1 MVSIKVRD
9 LVFEDID
16 GIIFDKDGTLEDS
29 SESLRFLAT
38 KRSRLIDA
46 QIPGIAEPLLMAYG
60 VNGDWLDPAG
70 LMAVGSRRENE
81 IASAAYIAE
90 TGRGW
95 LESLE
100 IAHQAFTE
108 ADQYMEDTSPSPLFA
123 GSSQKLQSL
132 AEVGLKLAILS
143 AAPLR
148 EVEAFVSRYQLAD
161 YIQVQMG
168 VDQGLSKPDPV
179 LYRQAC
185 QNLGVIAAK
194 TLMIGDAAVDMKMA
208 KQAGAAGCIGI
219 NWKPQKTINLC
230 QADVMITQIDEIQVL
245 QTTDSSE

>member
-9 LVFEDID
+9 LIFEDID
-16 GIIFDKDGTLEDS
+16 AIIFDKDGTLEDS
-29 SESLRFLAT
+29 EKNLRLLAT
-38 KRSRLIDA
+38 KLSRLIDS
-46 QIPGIAEPLLMAYG
+46 QIPGIGEPLLMAYG
-60 VNGDWLDPAG
+60 VNDDQLDPAG

-95 LESLE
+95 LESME
-100 IAHQAFTE
+100 IAAQAFEE
-108 ADQYMEDTSPSPLFA
+108 ADQYMEDADPSPLFA
-123 GSSQKLQSL
+123 GSSQKLKCL

-143 AAPLR
+143 AAPLQ
-148 EVEAFVSRYQLAD
+148 EVEAFVERYQLAD

-179 LYRQAC
+179 LYLQAC

-194 TLMIGDAAVDMKMA
+194 TLMIGDAAVDMEMA

-219 NWKPQKTINLC
+219 NWKPQKTINLY